1 VQPDKKLILIVE
13 DNPETAFVYSRYLSG
28 AGFQTHTVASVEG
41 AKAVIEKIRPA
52 ALILDVLL
60 RSETSWNF
68 LRELKSEAR
77 PIPVLVMSITDD
89 EHKVYGLG
97 ADAFLRKPY
106 VPEQMIAEIARMTSE
121 SQRPRIL
128 MIDDNEVSRY
138 LLRGNISESQYEVF
152 EARAGREGLQ
162 MARELKPS
170 LIFLDFYM
178 PDLNGSEVLKDL
190 RSSEELSGTPIILH
204 STKALDEADMR
215 FFQEHD
221 IAIFSKQALT
231 QPDAAVRLRE
241 LMNTLA
247 AHARMEKNTN
257 A

>member
-1 VQPDKKLILIVE
+1 LKKL
-13 DNPETAFVYSRYLSG
+13 
-28 AGFQTHTVASVEG
+28 Q
-41 AKAVIEKIRPA
+41 PA

-68 LRELKSEAR
+68 LRELKTETNSL
-77 PIPVLVMSITDD
+77 PVLVMSVTDD

-106 VPEQMIAEIARMTSE
+106 SPEHMIAEIVRMTSQTPR
-121 SQRPRIL
+121 SRIL

-138 LLRGNISESQYEVF
+138 LLRGNIPENQYEMF
-152 EARAGREGLQ
+152 EARDGREGIR

-190 RSSEELSGTPIILH
+190 RSSDALSHTPVILH
-204 STKALDEADMR
+204 STKTLDEADLR
-215 FFQEHD
+215 FFQENNV
-221 IAIFSKQALT
+221 AIFSKQTLT
-231 QPDAAVRLRE
+231 LPDSAARLRE
-241 LMNTLA
+241 LMNTLT
-247 AHARMEKNTN
+247 AHARVRVDSE
-257 A
+257 